1 MRDDLINIRNFR
13 QLWWHTPVIPAL
25 RELKQENY
33 ELKSILG
40 YILLRKAL
48 SQKGVGLNG
57 EIAI

>member
-1 MRDDLINIRNFR
+1 M
-13 QLWWHTPVIPAL
+13 IPAL

-33 ELKSILG
+33 KLKSILG
-40 YILLRKAL
+40 YILLREAL